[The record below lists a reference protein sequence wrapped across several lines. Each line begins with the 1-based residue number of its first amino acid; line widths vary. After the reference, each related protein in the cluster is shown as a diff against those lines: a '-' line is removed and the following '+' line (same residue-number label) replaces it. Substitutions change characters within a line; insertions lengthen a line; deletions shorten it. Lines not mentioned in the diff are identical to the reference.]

1 MDETGRFFINCD
13 MMRISW
19 DIPNQHDLIFG
30 LYNCNV
36 SKSWFFILLLAS
48 NGYFLSSS
56 SAWVENFADVTNFT
70 GWKRFYS
77 RVPCL
82 ECLCARYPILQTM
95 TWQSLPLTLSNQISW
110 CPGWMVHDSWWGGYS
125 NKVWEWLKIAP
136 KVDGEIMPHWPARFG
151 SIKRPRWLD
160 IPIPFFFFVISCPN
174 KKRDKPITWFSP

>member
-125 NKVWEWLKIAP
+125 NKVWEWLKNCS
-136 KVDGEIMPHWPARFG
+136 KSG
-151 SIKRPRWLD
+151 RWDNATLTS
-160 IPIPFFFFVISCPN
+160 PVWVHQATPMTWHTHTFFFLRYFLSQ
-174 KKRDKPITWFSP
+174 